1 MLEKIILAK
10 PRGFCAGVERA
21 IDIVERVLARHG
33 APVYVKHEIVH
44 NRHVVDDF
52 RRRGAVFIE
61 SPDEA
66 PEGAVLIYSAH
77 GVSQQ
82 VRRLAAVRRQQIYD
96 ATCPL
101 VTKVHS
107 EIVRLRA
114 AGYAVVMI
122 GHRGH
127 PEVEGAL
134 GQCEDG
140 MYLVESEDD
149 VRALPSLPQAAFVTQ
164 TTLSVDD
171 TAKIAGLLKQ
181 KFPHIRAPRRDD
193 ICYATQNRQNAVKR
207 MAKQCDVILVV
218 GSAASSNSNRLCE
231 VAVQAGGRAHRIDSA
246 DDITPEWLASAR
258 TAGVTAGAS
267 APEPLVQGV
276 VARLQQRFPG
286 CVLEEMDGE
295 DEKVVFVVPKSLS
308 RATGVSP
315 S

>member
-82 VRRLAAVRRQQIYD
+82 VRRLATVRRQQIYD

-171 TAKIAGLLKQ
+171 TAKIAELLKQ

-207 MAKQCDVILVV
+207 MAKQCDIILVV

-246 DDITPEWLASAR
+246 DDITPEWLANAR

>member
-1 MLEKIILAK
+1 M
-10 PRGFCAGVERA
+10 
-21 IDIVERVLARHG
+21 
-33 APVYVKHEIVH
+33 
-44 NRHVVDDF
+44 
-52 RRRGAVFIE
+52 
-61 SPDEA
+61 
-66 PEGAVLIYSAH
+66 
-77 GVSQQ
+77 
-82 VRRLAAVRRQQIYD
+82 
-96 ATCPL
+96 
-101 VTKVHS
+101 TKVHS

-207 MAKQCDVILVV
+207 MAKQCDIILVV

-231 VAVQAGGRAHRIDSA
+231 VAVQAGGRAHRIDSV
-246 DDITPEWLASAR
+246 DDIAPEWLANAR